1 MSRIATIKDQL
12 SQIHTVEDLTEAF
25 EGIASMHIAKIRDR
39 VVASKEF
46 FSLLWPIYSNLRVDP
61 KERLTRPNRTKAG
74 RNVFLVVT
82 SEGKLASEIVVK
94 IVEEMAK
101 AYATAKN
108 TDILVIGSRGVEEVH
123 RHGIPI
129 INSFAMPV
137 SDERIN
143 VGELVR
149 ELDAYEQISVFY
161 QTYESL
167 RTQQVARIEL
177 VSAVRALGEGVS
189 EGGDTVS
196 SKDYIFEPS
205 ITEITNYME
214 SVMMGVA
221 LIQVIMESKLAG
233 HAARFNAMSRA
244 KNRAGELVD
253 EYRLQYYRAKRSVGD
268 ERLKEMMKVVK
279 VYERRRAD

>member
-1 MSRIATIKDQL
+1 MSRISTIKEEL

-39 VVASKEF
+39 VIASKEF

-61 KERLTRPNRTKAG
+61 TERLSRPNRAKAG
-74 RNVFLVVT
+74 RDVFLVVT
-82 SEGKLASEIVVK
+82 SEGKLASEIVIQ
-94 IVEEMAK
+94 IVDVMAK
-101 AYATAKN
+101 AYTESKK
-108 TDILVIGSRGVEEVH
+108 TDVFVIGARGVEEVH

-129 INSFAMPV
+129 VKSFAMPV

-167 RTQQVARIEL
+167 RVQKVARIEL

-189 EGGDTVS
+189 ESKDTLS

-205 ITEITNYME
+205 ITEITDYME

-244 KNRAGELVD
+244 KNRAGDLVTD
-253 EYRLQYYRAKRSVGD
+253 YRMQYYRAKRSVGD
-268 ERLKEMMKVVK
+268 ERLKEMMKVIK
-279 VYERRRAD
+279 IYERRRAD